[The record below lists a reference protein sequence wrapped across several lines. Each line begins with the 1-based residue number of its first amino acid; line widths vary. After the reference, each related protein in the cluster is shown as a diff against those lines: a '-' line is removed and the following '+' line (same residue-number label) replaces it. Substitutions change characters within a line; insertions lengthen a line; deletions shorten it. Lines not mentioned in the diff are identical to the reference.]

1 MRTGKKKKKK
11 KKKMMKRRRR
21 RMDRRQDEEEDDERW
36 LIKAVVTNGK
46 VMEVRW
52 DRDMMG
58 RWGAGW

>member
-1 MRTGKKKKKK
+1 
-11 KKKMMKRRRR
+11 MMKRRRR
-21 RMDRRQDEEEDDERW
+21 RMDRRQDEDDERW

>member
-21 RMDRRQDEEEDDERW
+21 RMDRRQDEDDERW